1 MLPKPAVDSFP
12 IVGLFRPAACVSWL
26 EFSEIELNVSEF
38 GVKSRIA
45 FRLKKDPDFFQ
56 L

>member
-1 MLPKPAVDSFP
+1 MFFHVLQKSAVDYFP
-12 IVGLFRPAACVSWL
+12 IIGSFGPTAYVSGF
-26 EFSEIELNVSEF
+26 EFYVSEF
-38 GVKSRIA
+38 GVKSRIS